1 LLLAV
6 ALASLGDDRRYVAT
20 LHGHDVVDALVSR
33 TPLVPRL
40 TRWAL
45 RRFTQVV
52 AVSAEVAGSIREHVD
67 AERLHVIPAFLDPAS
82 TSAELPSLTPDAER
96 FFESGVPTLV
106 VSCSQ
111 LPSRRGASDP
121 YGVDIALR
129 AFEELAPRRPRM
141 RLALFVGRAP
151 RDRGE
156 REYLDGVVAQI
167 DAAGLTDR
175 FLLCVEEA
183 LVPALRHDVVYL
195 RPTRTEGDAVS
206 VREALALS
214 VPVVAS
220 DVVGRPDG
228 TILFPL
234 GGAGLAPVLGGL
246 LEQWDDDALPRRRL
260 GPVAGDASDELLA
273 ELLAVYGIP

>member
-33 TPLVPRL
+33 APLVPRL

-45 RRFTQVV
+45 RRFTQIV
-52 AVSAEVAGSIREHVD
+52 AVSPEVADSVREHVD
-67 AERLHVIPAFLDPAS
+67 AERLHVIPAFLDHAS
-82 TSAELPSLTPDAER
+82 ASAELRLTPAAEQ

-111 LPSRRGASDP
+111 LPSRRGTSDP

-129 AFEELAPRRPRM
+129 AFEELAPRRPRLK
-141 RLALFVGRAP
+141 LALFVGRAP

-156 REYLDGVVAQI
+156 REYLDDVVAQI
-167 DAAGLTDR
+167 DAAGLSDR

-183 LVPALRHDVVYL
+183 LVPAFRHDVVYV

-206 VREALALS
+206 VREALGLA

-220 DVVGRPDG
+220 DVVGRPEG
-228 TILFPL
+228 TVLFPL
-234 GGAGLAPVLGGL
+234 DAGLAPVLGGL
-246 LEQWDDDALPRRRL
+246 LEERDGDPLPRRRL

-273 ELLAVYGIP
+273 ELVALYGMR